1 MVIRKEPSQ
10 ETLKNLMKTIKR
22 LITKSECYTS
32 IEQARKGEKHELR
45 NIRD

>member
-10 ETLKNLMKTIKR
+10 ETLKNLIKTIKR
-22 LITKSECYTS
+22 LINNSECYTS
-32 IEQARKGEKHELR
+32 IEQIKGEKHELR

>member
-10 ETLKNLMKTIKR
+10 ETLKNLVKTIKR
-22 LITKSECYTS
+22 LINNSECYTS
-32 IEQARKGEKHELR
+32 IEQIKGENHELR

>member
-10 ETLKNLMKTIKR
+10 ETLKNLIKTIKR
-22 LITKSECYTS
+22 LINNSECYTA
-32 IEQARKGEKHELR
+32 IEQTKGEKHELR